1 MARARVLIAALT
13 GASLLGGA
21 PAGAATGVSI
31 DVARIAVSAE
41 LAPGGVYRL
50 PAFGIRNPGTK
61 RTTYHLGVTYIE
73 SQSRKQPPV
82 AWFRFEPSTVTLDGG
97 EARAIGAGAGD
108 YAALVGAEIAAERG
122 GTRVG
127 ARAAARLTF
136 VVQRSSALDA
146 WWRRLLRF
154 TSENAP
160 WTWLLPGLLLAS
172 LLAWQ
177 LRRRYSFSVARRT

>member
-41 LAPGGVYRL
+41 LAPGGVYLL

-172 LLAWQ
+172 LLTWQ

>member
-31 DVARIAVSAE
+31 DVARIAVFEE
-41 LAPGGVYRL
+41 LAPGGVYLL

-97 EARAIGAGAGD
+97 EARAIGAGVGD

-136 VVQRSSALDA
+136 VVHRVECAPRVVAAAAAVHVGERSMDVAPA
-146 WWRRLLRF
+146 WAAAGV
-154 TSENAP
+154 AP
-160 WTWLLPGLLLAS
+160 HVATAPALLL
-172 LLAWQ
+172 Q
-177 LRRRYSFSVARRT
+177 RCT